1 MIKNEIDREVGKNDF
16 SDCVKTYYQDLKRY
30 HPISKEKE
38 RELLSLAKDGDID
51 ARNQIINAN
60 LRFDF
65 DIAKKYRNHGV
76 DISDLISAGNR
87 GMFKAIDKFDLSQD
101 VKFFSYAVWW
111 IRQHMMKEIE
121 IQKERDNTESSFDD
135 VFPSDNSHQDNIYC
149 EDENEDYYVND
160 VSEGDAD
167 FYEMNE
173 EQEQKHFVV
182 EKLLARLDDRERIV
196 ISKYFGIED
205 DSDGHNLDEISKDL
219 NLSTER
225 VRQLKVKAINRMRA
239 EVFDIKEAE
248 FLFRQIFIN
257 DQNYNKIRNN
267 GSEIKFKTKG
277 H

>member
-60 LRFDF
+60 LRFVF

-121 IQKERDNTESSFDD
+121 MQKERDNTESSFDD

-248 FLFRQIFIN
+248 FLFR
-257 DQNYNKIRNN
+257 
-267 GSEIKFKTKG
+267 
-277 H
+277 